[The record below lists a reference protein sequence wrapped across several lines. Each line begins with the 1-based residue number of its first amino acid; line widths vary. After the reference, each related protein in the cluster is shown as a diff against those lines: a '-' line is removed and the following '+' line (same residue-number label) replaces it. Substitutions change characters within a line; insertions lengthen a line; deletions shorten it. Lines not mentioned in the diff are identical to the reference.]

1 MKQRNTLLELWRF
14 FFCMAVLGLHFFNQ
28 TEWDYFHAGYLGVE
42 FFFLVSGY
50 FIGSYYD
57 KNQSGK
63 SVGARPKSVFFYA
76 ASRFKRLYP
85 FYAPALILML
95 SVKMFILL
103 LSAQLITFKDC
114 LFYIFTTIKKSI
126 VARLKSVLSYAV
138 SRFKRLYPFYALAL
152 ILMLGVRMFILLL
165 SAELITFK
173 DCFFYILTAM
183 KNCFAEFLT
192 LQWTPLGNEV
202 LISAGW
208 FVPAVFWGGLFFVL
222 LLALTGRFGGYI
234 LSPLISF
241 LIYRY
246 YFNLIGKIDVIA
258 AHHSVLRGIAGIGFG
273 VFLYFL
279 CKNFRRLVANR
290 SKGPLIP
297 GFFCIFA
304 SLLFLGIFIYTNFGR
319 RSKWDFLVIALYGI
333 GLLFLMSGSL
343 KLPEPVNKFFLFL
356 GKLTYPIYIFQMPVI
371 ELLFGA
377 GDFLLIA
384 AVALMKT
391 LTFANF

>member
-57 KNQSGK
+57 KHQNGK
-63 SVGARPKSVFFYA
+63 PIG
-76 ASRFKRLYP
+76 
-85 FYAPALILML
+85 
-95 SVKMFILL
+95 
-103 LSAQLITFKDC
+103 
-114 LFYIFTTIKKSI
+114 
-126 VARLKSVLSYAV
+126 ARLKSVLSYAV
-138 SRFKRLYPFYALAL
+138 SRIKRLYPFYLLAL
-152 ILMLGVRMFILLL
+152 FLMLGIRIFILYL
-165 SAELITFK
+165 SSDLTSLK
-173 DCFFYILTAM
+173 DCFIFILTTI

-192 LQWTPLGNEV
+192 LQWTPSGNEV

-222 LLALTGRFGGYI
+222 LLALTGRLGGYI

-246 YFNLIGKIDVIA
+246 YFNLIGKIDVIFSY
-258 AHHSVLRGIAGIGFG
+258 HSVLRGIAGIGFG

-279 CKNFRRLVANR
+279 SKNLRRLMANR
-290 SKGPLIP
+290 SKGSLLP

-319 RSKWDFLVIALYGI
+319 RSKWDFLIIALYGI

-343 KLPEPVNKFFLFL
+343 KLPEPINKFFLFL

-371 ELLFGA
+371 ELFFGM
-377 GDFLLIA
+377 IR
-384 AVALMKT
+384 VSV
-391 LTFANF
+391 